1 MTEINHKLRVA
12 IVEDE
17 PLIAENL
24 AMYLNNTDFE
34 VAGIAYNYED
44 ALQLI
49 ISEHPDIALLDIN
62 LECEKDGIDLG
73 EYIFNNLHIPF
84 IFLSSYSD
92 RSTLDR
98 TKKIQPSG
106 YLVKPFNEKSL
117 LTTLEIGLAN
127 YAMQANQVVPTLQ
140 LKQLNKHLIS
150 PISDREFEVISL
162 IYAGKTNQQIAQEL
176 YISLNTI
183 KRHINN
189 VYTRLDVTSRS
200 MAIAKMREL
209 MLK

>member
-1 MTEINHKLRVA
+1 MPK
-12 IVEDE
+12 
-17 PLIAENL
+17 
-24 AMYLNNTDFE
+24 NTTF
-34 VAGIAYNYED
+34 
-44 ALQLI
+44 
-49 ISEHPDIALLDIN
+49 
-62 LECEKDGIDLG
+62 
-73 EYIFNNLHIPF
+73 
-84 IFLSSYSD
+84 
-92 RSTLDR
+92 R
-98 TKKIQPSG
+98 

>member
-73 EYIFNNLHIPF
+73 EYIFIFFHIPF

-98 TKKIQPSG
+98 AKKIQPSG

>member
-62 LECEKDGIDLG
+62 MECEKDGIDLG

-98 TKKIQPSG
+98 AKKIQPSG

>member
-1 MTEINHKLRVA
+1 MTELNHKLRVA

-49 ISEHPDIALLDIN
+49 INEHPDIALLDIN
-62 LECEKDGIDLG
+62 LESDKDGIDLG
-73 EYIFNNLHIPF
+73 EYIFNHIHIPF

-92 RSTLDR
+92 RNTLDR
-98 TKKIQPSG
+98 AKKIQPSG

-150 PISDREFEVISL
+150 PISEREFDVISL

>member
-62 LECEKDGIDLG
+62 LECEKDGIELG

-98 TKKIQPSG
+98 AKKIQPSG

>member
-73 EYIFNNLHIPF
+73 EYIFNHLHIPF

-98 TKKIQPSG
+98 AKKIQPSG

>member
-24 AMYLNNTDFE
+24 AMYLNNSDFE

-98 TKKIQPSG
+98 AKKIQPSG

-127 YAMQANQVVPTLQ
+127 YAMQANQIVPTLQ

>member
-98 TKKIQPSG
+98 AKKIQPSG